1 MNFYKK
7 LPTDLL
13 LSFYSEIAMN
23 IKKGTLTKNM
33 YYELGLIIS
42 VASQRGITLQKPHDF
57 EQVVNQKSLENFCLL
72 FT

>member
-13 LSFYSEIAMN
+13 LSFYYEIAMN

-33 YYELGLIIS
+33 YYELGLIMS
-42 VASQRGITLQKPHDF
+42 VASQRGIILRKPHDF
-57 EQVVNQKSLENFCLL
+57 EQIVNQKSLDHFCLL
-72 FT
+72 FG

>member
-7 LPTDLL
+7 LPTDVL
-13 LSFYSEIAMN
+13 LSFHSEIAMN
-23 IKKGTLTKNM
+23 IKKGKLSKNM

-42 VASQRGITLQKPHDF
+42 VANQRGIILQKPHDF

-72 FT
+72 FA